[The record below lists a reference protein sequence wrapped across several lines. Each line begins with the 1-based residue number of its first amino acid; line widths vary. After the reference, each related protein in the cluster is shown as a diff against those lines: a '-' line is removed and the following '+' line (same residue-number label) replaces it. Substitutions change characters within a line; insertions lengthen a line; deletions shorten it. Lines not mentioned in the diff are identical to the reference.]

1 MPHDKSTMLM
11 EDGTLQRLGEIITT
25 HVPSGTVHNP
35 QVSLVDLVVNKKETN
50 VQSTCAL
57 ASTAPAIL
65 SQQDS

>member
-1 MPHDKSTMLM
+1 MSHDKSTVVM
-11 EDGTLQRLGEIITT
+11 EDSTLQWFGEVITT

-35 QVSLVDLVVNKKETN
+35 QVSLIDLVVNEKETN

-65 SQQDS
+65 SQQDG